1 MITDR
6 ARSLARRTYGRLAY
20 RRQIAAYL
28 SDTGSTRLNLGCGY
42 NVLKGWLNVDLEGG
56 RHGSVF
62 MDASRRWPLPAN
74 SFDAILCEH
83 MIEHM
88 PKDVGIHLLAEAFR
102 VLKPRG
108 IIRVVTPDLAVMASL
123 ILQPHKAEYA
133 SYLRFVGQFH
143 GAPQLGPCDA
153 VNTMFYCYGHRYI
166 YTVDELQGRMQSAG
180 FDEVS
185 VGRAGHPIHEIFR
198 GAEGHPNFMG
208 LENDALEAFAL
219 EAVKPADRPAQPAQ

>member
-1 MITDR
+1 
-6 ARSLARRTYGRLAY
+6 
-20 RRQIAAYL
+20 
-28 SDTGSTRLNLGCGY
+28 
-42 NVLKGWLNVDLEGG
+42 
-56 RHGSVF
+56 
-62 MDASRRWPLPAN
+62 
-74 SFDAILCEH
+74 
-83 MIEHM
+83 M
-88 PKDVGIHLLAEAFR
+88 PKDVSIHLLAEAFR

-133 SYLRFVGQFH
+133 PYLRFVGQFH
-143 GAPQLGPCDA
+143 GTPQLGPCDA

-166 YTVDELQGRMQSAG
+166 YTVDELQGRMQAAG

-185 VGRAGHPIHEIFR
+185 VGRAGYPIHEIFR